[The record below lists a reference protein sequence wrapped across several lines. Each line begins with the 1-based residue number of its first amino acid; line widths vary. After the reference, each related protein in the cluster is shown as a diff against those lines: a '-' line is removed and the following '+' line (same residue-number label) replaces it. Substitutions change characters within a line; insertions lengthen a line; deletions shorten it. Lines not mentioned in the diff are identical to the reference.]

1 MNATEGMAELRL
13 WQLVSPSLPVGAY
26 AYSAGLETAVDRGWV
41 ADPAGLAAW
50 TGGQIRHALAGLD
63 VPVLLRLHRAW
74 AADDRRAVEAWT
86 VRLLAA
92 RETAELRAEDRHLG
106 RALARLLAD
115 LGEPRA
121 AAFDVDGDVTWAT
134 AFALAAVA
142 WQVDARAAA
151 RAYLWAWLESQVA
164 AGVKIIPLGQTAGQ
178 RVLRDVAAAIPE
190 AVAAAGALPD
200 TDIGATAPGVS
211 IASSAHETQYTRLF
225 RS

>member
-1 MNATEGMAELRL
+1 MAVAEGMAELRL

-26 AYSAGLETAVDRGWV
+26 AYSAGLETAVERGWV
-41 ADPAGLAAW
+41 TDAEGLAAW

-63 VPVLLRLHRAW
+63 VPALLRLQRAW
-74 AADDRRAVEAWT
+74 AADDRAAVDAWT

-115 LGEPRA
+115 LGESRA

-134 AFALAAVA
+134 AFALAAVG
-142 WQVDARAAA
+142 WHVDPEAAA

-164 AGVKIIPLGQTAGQ
+164 AGGKIIPLGQTAGQ

-190 AVAAAGALPD
+190 AVAAAQALPD
-200 TDIGATAPGVS
+200 ADIGATAPGVS

>member
-63 VPVLLRLHRAW
+63 VPLLLRLHRAW

>member
-1 MNATEGMAELRL
+1 MAELRL

-26 AYSAGLETAVDRGWV
+26 AYSAGLETAVEQGWV
-41 ADPAGLAAW
+41 TDAEGLAAW

-74 AADDRRAVEAWT
+74 AADEPAAVAAWT
-86 VRLLAA
+86 LRLLAA

-134 AFALAAVA
+134 AFALAAVG
-142 WQVDARAAA
+142 WQVSAWAAA

-178 RVLRDVAAAIPE
+178 RVLRDVAAEMPA
-190 AVAAAGALPD
+190 AVAHAATLPD
-200 TDIGATAPGVS
+200 DDLGATAPGVS
-211 IASSAHETQYTRLF
+211 LASSWHETQYTRLF